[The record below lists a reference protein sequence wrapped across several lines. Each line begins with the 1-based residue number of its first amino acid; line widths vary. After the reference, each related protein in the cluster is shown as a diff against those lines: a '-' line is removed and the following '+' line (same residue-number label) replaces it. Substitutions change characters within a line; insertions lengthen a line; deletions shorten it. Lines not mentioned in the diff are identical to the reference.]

1 MLTTQTGRIIS
12 SLLTLVLALCL
23 FSQAAL
29 AEESLS
35 LTTAYA
41 GAESNNNGNM
51 FDVTV
56 TNDQPLVI
64 DSFDINIY
72 QFSGAPT
79 IDVYYRTGSYTA
91 GSSSSD
97 GWIFA
102 GSSTVTASP
111 VDTPTALNVGN
122 IRLESGQTYGFYITT
137 TQNTDRLHYIS
148 NFSGAFS
155 DYSDDNM
162 TISPGAGKPLP
173 EFTDITFEP
182 RVWSGTIYYHI
193 CETTSADSKSTRRH
207 EAEHAFWMQV
217 NTLIGAAENG
227 GIVEVDLTNITRM
240 PRYVM
245 RLLAKYPD
253 VTLLLTYNGETVAIQ
268 GALALV
274 KDNRSAFTFEELKEL
289 FVQPK

>member
-1 MLTTQTGRIIS
+1 MHTIRTGRIPAVV
-12 SLLTLVLALCL
+12 LTLILALCL

-41 GAESNNNGNM
+41 GSDSNNNGNM

-56 TNDQPLVI
+56 TSDQPLII
-64 DSFDINIY
+64 DSFDINLY
-72 QFSGAPT
+72 QYTGTPT
-79 IDVYYRTGSYTA
+79 VNVYYRDGSYTD
-91 GSSSSD
+91 GSTFSD

-102 GSSTVTASP
+102 GSAAVTPSP

-137 TQNTDRLHYIS
+137 AQSTDRLHYI
-148 NFSGAFS
+148 NN
-155 DYSDDNM
+155 DTVYSDDNL

-173 EFTDITFEP
+173 EFTETTFEP

-193 CETTSADSKSTRRH
+193 CEPASGTSTSTRRH
-207 EAEHAFWMQV
+207 DAEHAFWGQV
-217 NTLIGAAENG
+217 NVLIRAAEDSG
-227 GIVEVDLTNITRM
+227 VVQVDLTNITRM

-245 RLLAKYPD
+245 RLLAQYPD
-253 VTLLLTYNGETVAIQ
+253 VTLLLTYNGETVAIP
-268 GALALV
+268 GSLALA
-274 KDNRSAFTFEELKEL
+274 KDNRSAFTIEQLKEL
-289 FVQPK
+289 FKQAN